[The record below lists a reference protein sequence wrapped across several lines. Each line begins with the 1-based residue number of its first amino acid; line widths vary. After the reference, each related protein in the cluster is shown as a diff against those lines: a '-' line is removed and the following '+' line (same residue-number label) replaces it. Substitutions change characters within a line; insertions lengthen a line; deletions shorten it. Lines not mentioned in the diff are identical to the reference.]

1 MPRMTVQTCAVLAEF
16 DKDPDAELYGF
27 EIGRA
32 TGLQPGTLY
41 PILKRLEGAGWLT
54 ARWELKPAG
63 RTGHVRCY
71 YALTYEGRTAIQQEA
86 ILERSRL

>member
-1 MPRMTVQTCAVLAEF
+1 MTVQTCMVLAEF

-27 EIGRA
+27 EIKQA
-32 TGLQPGTLY
+32 TGLKPGTLY
-41 PILKRLEGAGWLT
+41 PILRRLEGAGWLT

-63 RTGHVRCY
+63 STGRIRCY
-71 YALTYEGRTAIQQEA
+71 YTLTPEGRTAIHQEA